1 MKTRYLIL
9 VAMGL
14 LIVFASG
21 CATNA
26 RLWQV
31 ENGITFSSSGFI
43 GPKEMSEAQ
52 INMAIAKQIR
62 SGHAGEFAGE
72 YTGVIINLETSQ
84 SFHFYHPSRNAMIKI
99 QPKGCR
105 FIKTTEVPN
114 RIFGK
119 FACEEGIEEF
129 KIYKK
134 SKVYDS
140 IKIDFG
146 CRVKN

>member
-1 MKTRYLIL
+1 MRIKYFIL
-9 VAMGL
+9 VAMVMF
-14 LIVFASG
+14 IASG

-26 RLWQV
+26 RLWQLD
-31 ENGITFSSSGFI
+31 NGATFSSNGFI

-52 INMAIAKQIR
+52 INMAIAEQI
-62 SGHAGEFAGE
+62 SNNSQVAEFAGE
-72 YTGVIINLETSQ
+72 HTGVIINLETEK
-84 SFHFYHPSRNAMIKI
+84 SFYFYHPNRSEMIKI

-105 FIKTTEVPN
+105 FIKSPDIPD

-119 FACEEGIEEF
+119 FSNEEGIEEF

>member
-1 MKTRYLIL
+1 MFI
-9 VAMGL
+9 A
-14 LIVFASG
+14 FASG

-26 RLWQV
+26 HLRQTD
-31 ENGITFSSSGFI
+31 NGIKFNSNGFI
-43 GPKEMSEAQ
+43 GPEEMSQAQ
-52 INMAIAKQIR
+52 INSAVAEQIR
-62 SGHAGEFAGE
+62 SGHVGEFAGE
-72 YTGVIINLETSQ
+72 HTGVIINLETSQ
-84 SFHFYHPSRNAMIKI
+84 SFYFYHPNKNTMIKI

-105 FIKTTEVPN
+105 FIKSPDIPD

>member
-52 INMAIAKQIR
+52 INMAIAKQI
-62 SGHAGEFAGE
+62 SNSQVAEFAGE
-72 YTGVIINLETSQ
+72 HTGVIINLETEK
-84 SFHFYHPSRNAMIKI
+84 SFYFYHPNRSEMIKI

-105 FIKTTEVPN
+105 FIKSPDIPD

-119 FACEEGIEEF
+119 FSNEEGIEEF